1 MKKRVRGMRMMS
13 VPGHCGVV
21 VVVVVN
27 GGAVLQMQNKYPV
40 VVVVVVGGVGLKAT
54 VYLSPG
60 I

>member
-1 MKKRVRGMRMMS
+1 MKKRVRGMRMTS
-13 VPGHCGVV
+13 TRHCGVV

-54 VYLSPG
+54 VCLSPG